1 MFSLPFSV
9 TLLALITILVFLGLG
24 QRVLDNM
31 RLTDSAAVLILVLMI
46 LGHFFPTISLS
57 SSLAIN
63 LGGFI
68 PMGVTIYLLVT
79 TSRLEQKRAAT
90 VSAFTALLILL
101 SDKLLPLMPGLLDP
115 VFSGGIFAGLLAT
128 FWGRSWRSAFIAG
141 LLGVFLV
148 DLANALQL
156 WFQGID
162 QRIIIAS
169 GGLFSSMVVSAFL
182 AVVIAEVIG
191 EIRERM
197 QLGGDQDD

>member
-9 TLLALITILVFLGLG
+9 TLLAFITILVFLGLG

-46 LGHFFPTISLS
+46 LGHFLPTISLS
-57 SSLAIN
+57 ASLAIN

-68 PMGVTIYLLVT
+68 PIGVVIYLLVT
-79 TSRLEQKRAAT
+79 TSRLEQKRAAL

-101 SDKLLPLMPGLLDP
+101 SDKLLPIMPGLLDP

-128 FWGRSWRSAFIAG
+128 FWGRSRRSAFIAG

-162 QRIIIAS
+162 QRIVIAS

-191 EIRERM
+191 EIRERI
-197 QLGGDQDD
+197 QLGGNQDD

>member
-128 FWGRSWRSAFIAG
+128 FWGRSRRSAFIAG

>member
-101 SDKLLPLMPGLLDP
+101 SDKLLPQ
-115 VFSGGIFAGLLAT
+115 I
-128 FWGRSWRSAFIAG
+128 GRAH
-141 LLGVFLV
+141 V
-148 DLANALQL
+148 
-156 WFQGID
+156 
-162 QRIIIAS
+162 
-169 GGLFSSMVVSAFL
+169 
-182 AVVIAEVIG
+182 
-191 EIRERM
+191 
-197 QLGGDQDD
+197 